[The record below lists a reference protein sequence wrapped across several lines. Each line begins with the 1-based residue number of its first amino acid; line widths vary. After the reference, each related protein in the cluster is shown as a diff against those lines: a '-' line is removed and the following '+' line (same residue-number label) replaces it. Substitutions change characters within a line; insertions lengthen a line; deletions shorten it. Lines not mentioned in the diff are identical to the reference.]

1 MTELHDNRW
10 LAGDHEFATRVEISD
25 VSGFFKK
32 NLTIEPGTRAVIL
45 ERGQSI
51 GEVTPGQYTLQNL
64 TDRLSF
70 WTKKSIV
77 AILTRE
83 GEVPL
88 DLSCSGLATRE
99 ILEVDVDVRL
109 SIQLDDVALFQKNLL
124 ASRDSLT
131 LDDLKRIVLP
141 LVQQSLRE
149 TISGMSIKDLTGQ
162 QARTDLEMCVSQA
175 LGIALIRN
183 GLKFTQVQTLS
194 VSHPE
199 YDKQQ
204 KRTGTLF
211 LQRLGYEHDQAA
223 ADLAVDELL
232 AQIKRQEKT
241 NDLEVLAQQVAADR
255 MEGDLAV
262 RLRRIGIYKQMREAA
277 RAGQFDRIHSEA
289 EVEKFMLQADKERLL
304 RADELA
310 TFKSTLADQSND
322 RAAVRAQLLKKLDLE
337 QQAELQAVRVDLE
350 FTHKLRTRQHEIAL
364 AELNDSEE
372 SRQWKKNLQREI
384 EGAEHRRNEE
394 LKQTESDRKRA
405 KEFADDGREDEWQ
418 EVLHDQRI
426 DRVKGEIE
434 VSRAERGQ
442 RITLISVETHKA
454 EEFSKLEID
463 HRKAQL
469 EDEIKRL
476 AIGRQSEKIDLLD
489 KLKAMNEAA
498 NRAQHELVLAA
509 KQKEAELEAL
519 KADRISK
526 AQIDFIVAIK
536 DLNDSALIIA
546 APDAE
551 RAAILAGVV
560 NTKAVQ
566 ATQAEIAKA
575 QLAEANNAKIA
586 ESLAQMTD
594 YERQRNSQ
602 QTELLTRLLQQK
614 DESHSANVG
623 QIASLV
629 ESITKSLAHQAPP
642 PPPAPTVIVGGQQ
655 VSPAPQSSPAEAPR
669 RTVVC
674 SRCRAENRET
684 DRFCCQCG
692 NPM

>member
-10 LAGDHEFATRVEISD
+10 LAGDDEFAVRVEIDD
-25 VSGFFKK
+25 VPGFFKK
-32 NLTIEPGTRAVIL
+32 NLTIEPGTRAIML

-51 GEVTPGQYTLQNL
+51 GEVRPGQYTLQSL
-64 TDRLSF
+64 VDRLSF
-70 WTKKSIV
+70 WTRKSIV

-88 DLSCSGLATRE
+88 DLSCTGLATSE
-99 ILEVDVDVRL
+99 SLAVDVDIRL

-124 ASRDSLT
+124 ASKNSLT
-131 LDDLKRIVLP
+131 LNDLKRIVSP
-141 LVQQSLRE
+141 LVEQSLRE
-149 TISGMSIKDLTGQ
+149 TISGMSIADLTGR

-199 YDKQQ
+199 YDKLQ

-223 ADLAVDELL
+223 ADLAVSELL

-277 RAGQFDRIHSEA
+277 RAGQFDRIQSDA
-289 EVEKFMLQADKERLL
+289 EVDKFLLQADKERLL
-304 RADELA
+304 RADEFA
-310 TFKSTLADQSND
+310 TLKATLADQSSD

-350 FTHKLRTRQHEIAL
+350 FAHKRKTRQHEIAL

-384 EGAEHRRNEE
+384 DLAEHRRNEE
-394 LKQTESDRKRA
+394 LKQAESDRKRA
-405 KEFADDGREDEWQ
+405 KEFADGGRDDEWQ
-418 EVLHDQRI
+418 EVLHVQRVA
-426 DRVKGEIE
+426 RVKGEIE
-434 VSRAERGQ
+434 VSQAERGQ
-442 RITLISVETHKA
+442 RIALILDETHKS
-454 EEFSKLEID
+454 EQLSKIEID
-463 HRKAQL
+463 HRRDL
-469 EDEIKRL
+469 L
-476 AIGRQSEKIDLLD
+476 AEEMKSLALGRQSEKIDLVG
-489 KLKAMNEAA
+489 KLSAMNEAA

-509 KQKEAELEAL
+509 KQKDAELEAL
-519 KADRISK
+519 KTDRISK
-526 AQIDFIVAIK
+526 ARIDFINSIR
-536 DLNDSALIIA
+536 DLNDSALIVA
-546 APDAE
+546 ADSDK
-551 RAAILAGVV
+551 AAILADVLK
-560 NTKAVQ
+560 TKFVQ
-566 ATQAEIAKA
+566 GTQAEIAKA
-575 QLAEANNAKIA
+575 QFAEANNSKIA
-586 ESLAQMTD
+586 ESRAQMTE
-594 YERQRNSQ
+594 YERERNNQQVEMLSQ
-602 QTELLTRLLQQK
+602 LLQQK
-614 DESHSANVG
+614 DQSHSANVG

-629 ESITKSLAHQAPP
+629 ESITKSLAPQAPTA
-642 PPPAPTVIVGGQQ
+642 PPAPTVIVGGHQ
-655 VSPAPQSSPAEAPR
+655 VSPTPQSAPAEPPR